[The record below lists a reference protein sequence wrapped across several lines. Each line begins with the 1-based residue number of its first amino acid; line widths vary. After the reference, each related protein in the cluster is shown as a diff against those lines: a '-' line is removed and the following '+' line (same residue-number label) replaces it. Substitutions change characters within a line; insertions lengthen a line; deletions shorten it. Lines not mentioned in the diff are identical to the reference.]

1 MKAWGLKQ
9 FKLNSYVIPNTDSD
23 VRIETTEFV
32 STYNPNNKRPAKSL
46 YYKDKLIMSFT
57 TDGYSVFTYQEDA
70 QEAYNLGLL
79 SRVPTNVNIASSII
93 DSLYYMY
100 NPKEVEKAGGVIKVA
115 TIKALYSRLKND
127 DVMYSTFTQKIIDCF
142 KRHAIEKVKRNGF
155 SEEDRILFNMEL
167 TKEIKNCGLW
177 SRLRICVLSG
187 AWIRTHRSRNRI
199 LDNMEVAVHYDISAE
214 EYGLHSESNYLLW
227 PDQYVWNRVVY
238 SREAGT
244 VNCPC
249 CNTTVPSQAFNTET
263 NECIKCESRH
273 YEIHNYSTRVPSLL
287 KFKAKKVSTDTLY
300 LGCELEFETTDRESA
315 RLKVG
320 KALKDHAIMKSDGS
334 IRNGFEVVTCPATLD
349 IQLEVFSK
357 FYADLPGELRNATNV
372 GMHVHVSRKPL
383 SLLTVGKLTA
393 FMNNVNNKK
402 FIEYV
407 AGRNSNGYCNLDA
420 SRTVTYPWTHQN
432 GGARYNTLNLTNR
445 ETIEFRIF
453 STPLTFQEF
462 ASKVQFCQALVDYCK
477 PANLSLSIKDVINFK
492 NFIAWLTPRRKD
504 YPELITSLKGFA

>member
-1 MKAWGLKQ
+1 
-9 FKLNSYVIPNTDSD
+9 
-23 VRIETTEFV
+23 
-32 STYNPNNKRPAKSL
+32 
-46 YYKDKLIMSFT
+46 
-57 TDGYSVFTYQEDA
+57 
-70 QEAYNLGLL
+70 
-79 SRVPTNVNIASSII
+79 
-93 DSLYYMY
+93 
-100 NPKEVEKAGGVIKVA
+100 
-115 TIKALYSRLKND
+115 
-127 DVMYSTFTQKIIDCF
+127 
-142 KRHAIEKVKRNGF
+142 
-155 SEEDRILFNMEL
+155 
-167 TKEIKNCGLW
+167 
-177 SRLRICVLSG
+177 
-187 AWIRTHRSRNRI
+187 
-199 LDNMEVAVHYDISAE
+199 
-214 EYGLHSESNYLLW
+214 LHLESNYLLW
-227 PDQYVWNRVVY
+227 PDQYVWNRAVY
-238 SREAGT
+238 SRVTGT
-244 VNCPC
+244 TECPC

-287 KFKAKKVSTDTLY
+287 KFKAKKVTTDTLY
-300 LGCELEFETTDRESA
+300 LGCELEFETTDRDTA

-320 KALKDHAIMKSDGS
+320 KALKDHAIMKTDGS

-357 FYADLPGELRNATNV
+357 FYANLPGELQNAANV

-420 SRTVTYPWTHQN
+420 SRTVTFPWTNQH
-432 GGARYNTLNLTNR
+432 GGQRYNTLNLTNR
-445 ETIEFRIF
+445 DTIEFRIF

-504 YPELITSLKGFA
+504 YPELTTSLKGFV